1 MEVSMNNKGLTVIEI
16 IITVAILGMVS
27 LLFVSIF
34 SNGHRF
40 IVEAGTSSQEL
51 IDSQGDIEEIIT
63 EQGAGVARAIRL
75 ESSSDLTQIDVDGV
89 EINDEEFVAFLPGV
103 TSSLIN
109 ATGVIVSKSTVIFSE
124 LNEIEVVTATVSP
137 SDATNQD
144 VEWTSSNESVVTV
157 VSGILESQG
166 YGNATVTVRTDDGG
180 FTDTVSVEVSSSP
193 LSSAAELTELRYGGT
208 LVPGFDPDVLLYEV
222 DVPGNSPPTTTAI
235 ALAPA
240 VIISTVQ
247 AKNANGN
254 NANSYSYV
262 DVQAE
267 DGTVVT
273 YRILFK

>member
-1 MEVSMNNKGLTVIEI
+1 MNNKGLTVIEI